1 VITWALNSLKDGER
15 FLYVMN
21 VLLYT
26 DFRKWTLHQ
35 IKELVNIG
43 SSIIFKNI
51 ESNYLLITYN
61 PILALALYVE
71 YLKEV
76 IARNI

>member
-1 VITWALNSLKDGER
+1 
-15 FLYVMN
+15 M
-21 VLLYT
+21 
-26 DFRKWTLHQ
+26 
-35 IKELVNIG
+35 NIG
-43 SSIIFKNI
+43 SQIIFKNV

-76 IARNI
+76 IARKKYLVNTIRLERV